1 MGRIYYVNF
10 DNQSVSAAV
19 DLFEVLAGT
28 GKAFILHRVTIG
40 QSSDYGDSQAE
51 GARILIRRATSGY
64 TSGSGGVTPTV
75 GKAMS
80 NDAAHG
86 MTVEAC
92 NTTPAAVG
100 SGTIT
105 TLVSDAFN
113 LQQGWDWFP
122 APEHRITFLPGE
134 ALIVN
139 LPNNPADAIT
149 TSGTVIVEEM

>member
-1 MGRIYYVNF
+1 MGRIYYVTF
-10 DNQSVSAAV
+10 ESQSVAV
-19 DLFEVLAGT
+19 AMDLYEILAGT
-28 GKAFILHRVTIG
+28 GKPFVLHRVTIG

-51 GARILIRRATSGY
+51 GAAIRIRRATSGY

-75 GKAMS
+75 GKGLT

-100 SGTIT
+100 SGTLT
-105 TLVSDAFN
+105 TLVADGFN
-113 LQQGWDWFP
+113 LQAGWDWFP

-139 LPNNPADAIT
+139 LTNAPADAII

>member
-92 NTTPAAVG
+92 NTTAAVVG
-100 SGTIT
+100 SGTLT
-105 TLVSDAFN
+105 TLVADGFN
-113 LQQGWDWFP
+113 LQAGWDWFP

-139 LPNNPADAIT
+139 LPAAPADALT
-149 TSGTVIVEEM
+149 MNGTVIVEEM